1 MISKIKRMFKKEQS
15 KELAITEKTHYNKSM
30 VTFREWSDLCIDT
43 CLEVF
48 NQDISDT
55 NINLIELYNDGYSV
69 NEILFQVGYEMWS
82 DVIAEDFREILGID
96 VYKLIESFDAEI
108 ISALELNNLF
118 TKNASAEQVSA
129 MVIKVL
135 QINHLKQYRTL
146 ASLP

>member
-1 MISKIKRMFKKEQS
+1 MISKIKRMFKQGQS
-15 KELAITEKTHYNKSM
+15 KELTITEKTHYNKSM

-48 NQDISDT
+48 NQDISYT

-108 ISALELNNLF
+108 ISAIELNNLF
-118 TKNASAEQVSA
+118 TKKASAEQVSA
-129 MVIKVL
+129 TVIKVL
-135 QINHLKQYRTL
+135 QMNHLKQYRKL